1 MFQSINQFSLL
12 VQYSNSSWSQGLSKG
27 LLHPLCSWQIF
38 IKLLIGLEDWWRK
51 VKTISERLTILTK
64 RLFCRLWLSP
74 GWWSPRWV
82 SSALWFPPAPSLF
95 WFENKGGTDGASAQR
110 HPLVLVGGN
119 VPGLRACTRGRDRK
133 QGSRQ
138 WWQLRPG
145 RPGSQA
151 HSL

>member
-1 MFQSINQFSLL
+1 MVSGTQQRSAASIMFLADIYKTFNR
-12 VQYSNSSWSQGLSKG
+12 
-27 LLHPLCSWQIF
+27 
-38 IKLLIGLEDWWRK
+38 LEDWWRK

-74 GWWSPRWV
+74 SWWSPRWV

-151 HSL
+151 HSLWTASRWWGGHCGLF